1 MIDLTQYRRRAT
13 HEVRIGACT
22 IGGTHPVA
30 VQSMSNTDT
39 RDTAA
44 CVAQIERIARA
55 GAPIVRLTAQGVRE
69 AENLR
74 DITERLRADGNTT
87 ALVADIHFLP
97 EAAAVAAQYVDKVRI
112 NPGNYRLDRGELE
125 ALVARCREP
134 GASRCAS
141 ASTTARSRSA
151 SSTSGATRPKGWWPQ
166 PWSFCTSAAAR
177 RSTRWS
183 SR

>member
-30 VQSMSNTDT
+30 VQSMTNTDT

-97 EAAAVAAQYVDKVRI
+97 EAAAVAAQYVDAMIFLCHPITASTAANWKRSS
-112 NPGNYRLDRGELE
+112 P
-125 ALVARCREP
+125 AAAS

>member
-1 MIDLTQYRRRAT
+1 MT
-13 HEVRIGACT
+13 
-22 IGGTHPVA
+22 
-30 VQSMSNTDT
+30 NTDT

-112 NPGNYRLDRGELE
+112 NPATTASTAANWKRSSP
-125 ALVARCREP
+125 AAAS

-177 RSTRWS
+177 RSTKWS

>member
-30 VQSMSNTDT
+30 VQSTNTDT

-55 GAPIVRLTAQGVRE
+55 GAPIARLTGGARE
-69 AENLR
+69 AEN
-74 DITERLRADGNTT
+74 RATSPSGCVPTSGIRRPSWPT
-87 ALVADIHFLP
+87 SISLP

-112 NPGNYRLDRGELE
+112 NPATTASTAAANWKRSSPAAAER
-125 ALVARCREP
+125 
-134 GASRCAS
+134 ASRCAS

-151 SSTSGATRPKGWWPQ
+151 HLRRVGGDTPEGMV
-166 PWSFCTSAAAR
+166 AAAMEFLHV
-177 RSTRWS
+177 
-183 SR
+183 

>member
-30 VQSMSNTDT
+30 VQSMTNTDT

-112 NPGNYRLDRGELE
+112 NPGNYRLDRGELKK
-125 ALVARCREP
+125 
-134 GASRCAS
+134 S
-141 ASTTARSRSA
+141 ACISNCNTNQAFHDYSFSPRSRIMNFSDVPANPKA
-151 SSTSGATRPKGWWPQ
+151 SLIL
-166 PWSFCTSAAAR
+166 F
-177 RSTRWS
+177 
-183 SR
+183 SRYLV